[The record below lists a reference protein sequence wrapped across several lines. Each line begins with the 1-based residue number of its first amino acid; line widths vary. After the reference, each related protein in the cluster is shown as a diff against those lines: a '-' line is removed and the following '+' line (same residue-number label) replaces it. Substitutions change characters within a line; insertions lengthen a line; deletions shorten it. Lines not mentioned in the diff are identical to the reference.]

1 MDDTVKFREMAFSMP
16 QDQLQLLKSTAKMG
30 DESRAMV
37 MCRLYYPNLTAVEAE
52 KFMNWLRQDK
62 A

>member
-1 MDDTVKFREMAFSMP
+1 MAFSMP

>member
-1 MDDTVKFREMAFSMP
+1 LDDTNKFKEMAFSMP
-16 QDQLQLLKSTAKMG
+16 RDQLQLLKSIANAG

-52 KFMNWLRQDK
+52 KFMDWLRKEK